1 MLYSFEFGEVIK
13 AWPALVAGAAST
25 VWLSA
30 VSIVLGTVVAIL
42 GATAKT
48 LGGRI
53 IRFVIDCYIE
63 VIRNTPFLVQVFVI
77 FFGLPS
83 LGLRMSPNTAA
94 ITAMVLNF
102 AAYAIEIIRAG
113 IESIPKGQIDA
124 GKALGLKPLKI
135 FLLVVFKPALQ
146 AIYPALTSQM
156 ILLMLN
162 SSICSAI
169 AATELTAIAGD
180 IQSRTFR
187 SFEVYSVVTAMY
199 FAMSVLFWGLF
210 AGMHALLFKASL
222 RGAVK

>member
-48 LGGRI
+48 LGGRV
-53 IRFVIDCYIE
+53 IRFIIDCYIE

-124 GKALGLKPLKI
+124 GKALGLRPLKI

-199 FAMSVLFWGLF
+199 FALSVLFWGLF
-210 AGMHALLFKASL
+210 AGMHALLFKASS